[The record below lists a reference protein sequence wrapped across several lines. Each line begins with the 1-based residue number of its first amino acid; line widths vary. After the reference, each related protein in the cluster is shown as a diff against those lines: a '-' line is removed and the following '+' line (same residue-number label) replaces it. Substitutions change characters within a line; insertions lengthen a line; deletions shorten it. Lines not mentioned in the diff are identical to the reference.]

1 MCTAPPPA
9 GTLRDPPP
17 VGPTPS
23 LGTPLALI
31 CGTST
36 CHMVAT
42 GAQVAV
48 PGVWGPYLGAMLP
61 GAWLLEA
68 GQSAVGAALDH
79 TVRAMPA
86 ALLAA
91 KWQGGPLG
99 PV

>member
-1 MCTAPPPA
+1 M
-9 GTLRDPPP
+9 
-17 VGPTPS
+17 
-23 LGTPLALI
+23 
-31 CGTST
+31 
-36 CHMVAT
+36 
-42 GAQVAV
+42 